1 MTRARRLGLTAST
14 LPFVVFALSGAA
26 IAQTKPAP
34 AAEEAAPTDAE
45 IVVTGSS
52 LKGVA
57 PVGSNLVTVDR
68 GDIENLGANT
78 VQQVLKSVP
87 AIVGLN
93 SPGQGGFGSFDGA
106 GTNRLL
112 ILYSRSIACSSVQCL
127 GALELRGRAT
137 WPCPWVEHRRIHPPG
152 RGDLMPS
159 RR

>member
-93 SPGQGGFGSFDGA
+93 SPGQGVISGVD
-106 GTNRLL
+106 R
-112 ILYSRSIACSSVQCL
+112 VDPQPWCL
-127 GALELRGRAT
+127 GVQQHADPAQRPPPPR
-137 WPCPWVEHRRIHPPG
+137 WRCQPCARRPEHRAA
-152 RGDLMPS
+152 DDA
-159 RR
+159 